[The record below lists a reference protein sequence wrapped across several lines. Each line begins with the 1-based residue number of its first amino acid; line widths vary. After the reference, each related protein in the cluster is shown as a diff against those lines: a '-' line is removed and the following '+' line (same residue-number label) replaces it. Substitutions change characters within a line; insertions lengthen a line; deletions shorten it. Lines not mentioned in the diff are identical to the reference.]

1 MHDVFFL
8 KHKLNKNGDCSGV
21 EWTENISNERNILLS
36 IVFHQQISY
45 SSTSPELSVKT
56 KYPYFYRTIPDDT
69 SFSAPRVALLKTF
82 KWSHVG
88 VIFQEEDIHRTVT
101 INASAIS
108 TILAK
113 LPWDTWQNDNCW
125 RIFLKREVIIQFSEP
140 RPPQKYWNGGYTLD
154 EHQHCVG
161 GGKR

>member
-1 MHDVFFL
+1 MFFL

-21 EWTENISNERNILLS
+21 EWTENILNERNILLS
-36 IVFHQQISY
+36 IVFHRQISY

-140 RPPQKYWNGGYTLD
+140 PPPKKYWNSEY
-154 EHQHCVG
+154 VG
-161 GGKR
+161 QEPQWLIAITSTD